1 MVFLCCHCDLCL
13 DTRSLPDNLTHQDTV
28 HTIQTLLLASHI
40 EQQHFNIYMLYL
52 SSLITEKSSVVCLLG
67 TNCIKRPVQ
76 PTYLVVTF
84 HVDVLQPELL
94 KLIPSQTFLLPKQL
108 KNPYLICKLH
118 SHCYE
123 GLGSLWHDTLTL
135 HWVNASLFSLVLA
148 WFLSLSLFAFPA
160 TSISEVLFQL
170 QCCFQ
175 SYFSC
180 LPGDGDHQKQ
190 HIFLFWLC
198 SGRHAFFVFYNW
210 TLIFPG
216 LVKVKARLKGN

>member
-40 EQQHFNIYMLYL
+40 EQQNFNIYMLYL

-118 SHCYE
+118 SHYYE

-135 HWVNASLFSLVLA
+135 H
-148 WFLSLSLFAFPA
+148 
-160 TSISEVLFQL
+160 
-170 QCCFQ
+170 
-175 SYFSC
+175 
-180 LPGDGDHQKQ
+180 
-190 HIFLFWLC
+190 
-198 SGRHAFFVFYNW
+198 
-210 TLIFPG
+210 
-216 LVKVKARLKGN
+216 